1 MCMHI
6 NVLLMSLIMDI
17 LRFFP
22 KFHLYKETVIRDNSL
37 KYENPMQKLS
47 NYKQACIYAMEWLTG
62 LQTVNK
68 NRTVTLMLFT
78 KLNFKNN
85 FSVLGTIFLS

>member
-6 NVLLMSLIMDI
+6 NVLLMSLIIDI

-22 KFHLYKETVIRDNSL
+22 MFYLYKETIMKDISL

-68 NRTVTLMLFT
+68 NQTVTMMLFT

-85 FSVLGTIFLS
+85 FRVLGTIFLS

>member
-1 MCMHI
+1 MEI
-6 NVLLMSLIMDI
+6 
-17 LRFFP
+17 FP
-22 KFHLYKETVIRDNSL
+22 KFHLYKELAIRDNSS

-47 NYKQACIYAMEWLTG
+47 NYKQACIHAVEWLSV

-68 NRTVTLMLFT
+68 MQTLTMMLFT

-85 FSVLGTIFLS
+85 FSVFGTIFLS